1 MDQKETLHHY
11 LRVRRDNLL
20 VKLDGL
26 GEYDV
31 RRPLTPTGTNLL
43 GLVKH
48 VASMELGYLGD
59 VFGRPSG
66 RHLPWFDDDANP
78 DADLWVTPDESRKDI
93 IELHLFAGA
102 HSDATIE
109 ALPLDA
115 PGAVPWWPK
124 VRRHVTLHQILVHM
138 VAERAHH
145 LGHADILREL
155 IDGTAGQR
163 PGDPNLTPRTPDEW
177 AAHRATIE
185 AAAREAFT
193 RTQEDGARAVTP

>member
-1 MDQKETLHHY
+1 MDEKGTLHHY

-20 VKLDGL
+20 GKLDGL
-26 GEYDV
+26 SEYDV

-48 VASMELGYLGD
+48 VASMELGYFGD

-66 RHLPWFDDDANP
+66 WHLPWFDDGASP
-78 DADLWVTPDESRKDI
+78 DADLWVTPDESRADI

-102 HSDATIE
+102 HSDATID
-109 ALPLDA
+109 ALPSDA
-115 PGAVPWWPK
+115 IGVVPWWPEE
-124 VRRHVTLHQILVHM
+124 RRQVTLHQVLVHI

-163 PGDPNLTPRTPDEW
+163 PGDPNLTPRTPEEW
-177 AAHRATIE
+177 AAHRDTIE
-185 AAAREAFT
+185 AAARA
-193 RTQEDGARAVTP
+193 ATP